1 MDKSLKKIAKIL
13 DKKIDAT
20 PTPKRRFILELWTE
34 NYDVILQVGKIIH
47 SLPSEWLVD
56 TDYIVT
62 KCSECWMDLDED
74 ECECEVV
81 CDVCD
86 GKGYL
91 TDVYDTE
98 AEETQTQRCDSC
110 KQFES
115 DKQARENTES
125 EVE

>member
-13 DKKIDAT
+13 DKEIDAT

-62 KCSECWMDLDED
+62 KCSECWIDLDED
-74 ECECEVV
+74 ECECE
-81 CDVCD
+81 
-86 GKGYL
+86 
-91 TDVYDTE
+91 
-98 AEETQTQRCDSC
+98 
-110 KQFES
+110 
-115 DKQARENTES
+115 S
-125 EVE
+125 EVK

>member
-34 NYDVILQVGKIIH
+34 NYDVILQVDKIIH

-62 KCSECWMDLDED
+62 KCSECSMDLDED
-74 ECECEVV
+74 ECECES
-81 CDVCD
+81 
-86 GKGYL
+86 
-91 TDVYDTE
+91 
-98 AEETQTQRCDSC
+98 EE
-110 KQFES
+110 K
-115 DKQARENTES
+115 
-125 EVE
+125 